1 MATLPTSA
9 TIGVAVSVAN
19 AMTSQGPE
27 NVTQLLTAWST
38 GDRSAFDSLIQIIYS
53 ELHRLAGRYMGL
65 ERVGHPLN
73 TTALV
78 NEAYL
83 RLVNQNNVSWQNR
96 AHFFAVSAQAMRS
109 ILIDMARG
117 RNRLRRGGGARHV
130 SLDETLVF
138 SDSRAADL
146 IALDDALTRL
156 ANLDERKSR
165 IVEMR
170 YFGGLT
176 VEETAEVLKLSVAT
190 VDREWRRARAWLYNE
205 LKRLGTESANE
216 SSQ

>member
-1 MATLPTSA
+1 
-9 TIGVAVSVAN
+9 
-19 AMTSQGPE
+19 MTAEGPE
-27 NVTQLLTAWST
+27 NVTQLLAAWSG
-38 GDRSAFDSLIQIIYS
+38 GDRSAFDSLIPIIYS
-53 ELHRLAGRYMGL
+53 ELHRMAGRYMGL
-65 ERVGHPLN
+65 ERAGHPLN

-117 RNRLRRGGGARHV
+117 RDRLRRGGGAQHV

-138 SDSRAADL
+138 SDSRAADF
-146 IALDDALTRL
+146 IALDDALTGL
-156 ANLDERKSR
+156 AKLDERKSK

-176 VEETAEVLKLSVAT
+176 AEETAEVLKLSVAT
-190 VDREWRRARAWLYNE
+190 VEREWKRARAWLHKE
-205 LKRLGTESANE
+205 LKQSAAESANE

>member
-1 MATLPTSA
+1 
-9 TIGVAVSVAN
+9 
-19 AMTSQGPE
+19 MTSEGPE
-27 NVTQLLTAWST
+27 NVTQLLTAWSN
-38 GDRSAFDSLIQIIYS
+38 GDGKAFDSLIHIIYS
-53 ELHRLAGRYMGL
+53 ELHRLAGRYMDREGP
-65 ERVGHPLN
+65 GHALN

-83 RLVNQNNVSWQNR
+83 RLVNQNNVNWQNR

-109 ILIDMARG
+109 ILIDMARS
-117 RNRLRRGGGARHV
+117 RDRLRRGGGALHV

-146 IALDDALTRL
+146 IALDDALTGL
-156 ANLDERKSR
+156 AKLDERKSR

-170 YFGGLT
+170 YFAGLS
-176 VEETAEVLKLSVAT
+176 VEETAEVLKISVAT
-190 VDREWRRARAWLYNE
+190 VDREWSRARAWLYNE
-205 LKRLGTESANE
+205 LKNPLASE